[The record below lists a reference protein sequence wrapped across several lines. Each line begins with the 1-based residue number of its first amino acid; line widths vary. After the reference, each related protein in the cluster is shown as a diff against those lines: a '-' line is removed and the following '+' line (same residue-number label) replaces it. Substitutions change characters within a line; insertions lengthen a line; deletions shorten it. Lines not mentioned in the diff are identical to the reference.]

1 MQANRTEGSSQQSE
15 LLIDAKNQPTM
26 NEHVLKKFVQE
37 RVGGFNVEKE
47 TNVKKL

>member
-26 NEHVLKKFVQE
+26 NEQDPSLSKKQNVLKNFVQQWDII
-37 RVGGFNVEKE
+37 V
-47 TNVKKL
+47 